1 MKYLII
7 LSLLLSGCFSTK
19 IKSRSDSALPNGIIN
34 TFDNIDS
41 DSNGTI
47 DRLEFY
53 GAANQVN
60 SYDPSLVLV
69 VIISAVF
76 ICCSITFRLSSKK

>member
-19 IKSRSDSALPNGIIN
+19 IKSRSDSAPPSGIIN

-53 GAANQVN
+53 QSASQVN
-60 SYDPSLVLV
+60 SYDPSLVL
-69 VIISAVF
+69 IIIIAAVF
-76 ICCSITFRLSSKK
+76 ICCSITFRFSSKK

>member
-19 IKSRSDSALPNGIIN
+19 IKSRSDSASPGGVVN

-53 GAANQVN
+53 QSANQVN
-60 SYDPSLVLV
+60 SYDPSLVL
-69 VIISAVF
+69 IIIIAAVF
-76 ICCSITFRLSSKK
+76 MCCSISFRFSSKK